1 MIALGTSHHAGSEL
15 LGFFSIDTNSDWAV
29 ASINANLLPGKNM
42 EDQKTM
48 VHINGIFYR
57 FLLHSVTQGSPGLTS
72 LSEQMGFN
80 TQLHEKEKAKCQGKM

>member
-1 MIALGTSHHAGSEL
+1 MIALGTSRHAGSEL
-15 LGFFSIDTNSDWAV
+15 LGFCSIDTNSDWEV

-48 VHINGIFYR
+48 FHINGIFYR
-57 FLLHSVTQGSPGLTS
+57 FLLRSVTQGSPGLTS

-80 TQLHEKEKAKCQGKM
+80 TQLHEKEKCQGKM